1 MKKFKKKA
9 FHFKVDFEDQDR
21 EFLRTFLGSI
31 VNNDTNKTVVHLAS
45 EVMVVTH
52 IQYSMWHMIEIREK
66 QLNQKK
72 VIFLCGILLF

>member
-9 FHFKVDFEDQDR
+9 FHFEVDFEDQDR

-31 VNNDTNKTVVHLAS
+31 VHNDTNKTVVQLAS

-52 IQYSMWHMIEIREK
+52 IQYSMWHMIEIGEK

-72 VIFLCGILLF
+72 VIFLCRILLF